1 MFDGRFIRMCM
12 ALTLALFYSYLS
24 NAYVNPNLDLPMIA
38 VKSAAMFF
46 NIAFLAAMACAS
58 AVKPSLFRF
67 DGLLIAAL
75 SFDALGALC
84 SIVPAA
90 SPALAFFGCLLTQA
104 AWMICIVATGVSLVS
119 LNEKTAAAC
128 IAIAFLAGAAL
139 RQIFIAVLPSNAGAL
154 IYLLAPALALALI
167 APDARPALSQ
177 LAAGEP
183 YYQAS
188 LTNPRSFLPFTH
200 QLFIC
205 LFLFR
210 IAPGFALNIGDG
222 AGVYQNAP
230 LALIPFALIAA
241 GILAKNRFAR
251 TDSLFIWASL
261 FVVAGFLLAPLT
273 LAEARPVMLTF
284 LVAGAGIFE
293 VFTWIILS
301 TIARNAPAESVAAF
315 AWGIALVNAGTIAG
329 SGVAYAIDAFQ
340 GNQNVL
346 VLVSATIVFLFV
358 CYAFVALRR
367 FSFEDSIGNVEPTPT
382 PLIEKNAGK
391 DDTCPSAQGE
401 GAMTNATDEALGAIV
416 KKCHLTEREADIAA
430 LLAQGRNARYIQ
442 DLLCVSYNTVRS
454 HIKHI
459 YSKMNVHSQQEL
471 ISAFESELK
480 QTTKAKQ

>member
-1 MFDGRFIRMCM
+1 MLNGRFIRICV

-38 VKSAAMFF
+38 VKSAAMLF
-46 NIAFLAAMACAS
+46 NIVLLVAMACIS
-58 AVKPSLFRF
+58 AIKPSLFRF

-84 SIVPAA
+84 SIAPAA
-90 SPALAFFGCLLTQA
+90 SSEVVFFGCLLTQV
-104 AWMICIVATGVSLVS
+104 AWMICIVTTGVSLVS
-119 LNEKTAAAC
+119 FNEKTAAAC
-128 IAIAFLAGAAL
+128 IAIAFFAGAAL
-139 RQIFIAVLPSNAGAL
+139 RQIFIAMLPSSVGAL

-167 APDARPALSQ
+167 APDTKPALSQ

-210 IAPGFALNIGDG
+210 IAPGFALNIGEG

-230 LALIPFALIAA
+230 LALIPFALITV
-241 GILAKNRFAR
+241 GILVKNRFAR
-251 TDSLFIWASL
+251 TDALFIWASL
-261 FVVAGFLLAPLT
+261 FVVAGFLLVPLT
-273 LAEARPVMLTF
+273 FAEARSITLTF
-284 LVAGAGIFE
+284 LVVGAGIFE
-293 VFTWIILS
+293 IFTWIVLS

-315 AWGIALVNAGTIAG
+315 AWGIALVDAGTIAG
-329 SGVAYAIDAFQ
+329 SGVAYTVDTFQ
-340 GNQNVL
+340 GDQNVL

-358 CYAFVALRR
+358 CYAFVALRQ
-367 FSFEDSIGNVEPTPT
+367 FSFERSIENVGPA
-382 PLIEKNAGK
+382 PLINEGGADC
-391 DDTCPSAQGE
+391 DDSSDAQ
-401 GAMTNATDEALGAIV
+401 DEATTTSAIDEVLGSIV
-416 KKCHLTEREADIAA
+416 KKCRLTEREADIAG

-459 YSKMNVHSQQEL
+459 YSKMDVHSQQEL
-471 ISAFESELK
+471 ISAFESEME
-480 QTTKAKQ
+480 QTAKAKQ